1 MKILMIVGGIV
12 SITLILT
19 ETLLKSILIKI
30 RDWSTDTLNKINNK

>member
-19 ETLLKSILIKI
+19 EALLKSILIKI
-30 RDWSTDTLNKINNK
+30 RDWSIKTLNKINNK